1 MSADNHPRFF
11 MVAGEESGDLHGA
24 ELINAIKKKS
34 HSAEF
39 IGHGGDKM
47 KSAGMEILEHVN
59 DLAMMG
65 FTEVVSRLPYMIKVM
80 GATLKKIQEIKP
92 HRLILIDYP
101 GFNLRLAKNIHPLGL
116 PITYFILPQ
125 VWAWKE
131 KRVKTIRKCVDQ
143 ALCIFPFEQEWFEQ
157 RGVDAS
163 FVGHPFTEFQKP
175 SMEKSAFFYK
185 HGLDQERPLLVLF
198 PGSRQQ
204 EVDRHLTVFK
214 QTVALLNKENLQ
226 VIIGKAPQV
235 NLGNIP
241 EDWKVEAD
249 DAGLCLE
256 YGTVVL
262 TSSGTATLQSAV
274 QDIPAVVCYK
284 MSSGSWFLAKNMTK
298 VPYAAMTNLI
308 VGKQVV
314 PEFLQRD
321 MTPENL
327 ANAVIPLLQPTAERK
342 EMLFGYEEVRRTLG
356 LPGVYER
363 TAEAILSRVMV

>member
-1 MSADNHPRFF
+1 MMNTQNSRFF
-11 MVAGEESGDLHGA
+11 LVAGEESGDLHGSK
-24 ELINAIKKKS
+24 LIEAIKEKS
-34 HSAEF
+34 PSAEF

-47 KSAGMEILEHVN
+47 KSAGMEVQEHIN
-59 DLAMMG
+59 YLAMFG
-65 FTEVVSRLPYMIKVM
+65 FTEVVKHLPYMNKVM
-80 GATLKKIQEIKP
+80 SSTVKKIQEYKP

-101 GFNLRLAKNIHPLGL
+101 GFNLRLAKKVHALGF

-131 KRVKTIRKCVDQ
+131 KRVKTIQKCVDQ

-157 RGVDAS
+157 RGVNAS
-163 FVGHPFTEFQKP
+163 FVGHPFTEFHKP
-175 SMEKSAFFYK
+175 SIEKSAFFNK
-185 HGLDQERPLLVLF
+185 HDLDQNRPLLVLF

-204 EVDRHLTVFK
+204 EVDRHLAVFE
-214 QTVALLNKENLQ
+214 QAVALLNNEDLQ
-226 VIIGKAPQV
+226 IIIGKAPQV
-235 NLGNIP
+235 NLGNLLL
-241 EDWKVEAD
+241 DWKVEAD
-249 DAGLCLE
+249 DTSLCLE

-284 MSSGSWFLAKNMTK
+284 LSSGSWLLAKSMSK

-314 PEFLQRD
+314 PEYLQHD

-327 ANAVIPLLQPTAERK
+327 ANAIKPLLKQSQERK

-363 TAEAILSRVMV
+363 AADAILTKDYK

>member
-1 MSADNHPRFF
+1 MCADHHPRFF

-24 ELINAIKKKS
+24 KLINAIKKKS
-34 HSAEF
+34 PSAKF
-39 IGHGGDKM
+39 IGHGGEKM

-65 FTEVVSRLPYMIKVM
+65 FTEVVKHLPYMIKVM
-80 GATLKKIQEIKP
+80 GATLKKIQEVKP

-101 GFNLRLAKNIHPLGL
+101 GFNLRLAKKVHPLGL

-125 VWAWKE
+125 VWAWNE
-131 KRVKTIRKCVDQ
+131 KRVNTIRQCVDQ
-143 ALCIFPFEQEWFEQ
+143 ALCIFPFEQEWFER

-163 FVGHPFTEFQKP
+163 FVGHPFAEFHKP
-175 SMEKSAFFYK
+175 SMEKSAFFNK

-214 QTVALLNKENLQ
+214 QTVALLNNKDLQ

-235 NLGNIP
+235 NLGNLP

-249 DAGLCLE
+249 DTSLCLE
-256 YGTVVL
+256 CGTAVI
-262 TSSGTATLQSAV
+262 TSSGTATLQAAV

-284 MSSGSWFLAKNMTK
+284 MSTGSWLLAKNMSK
-298 VPYAAMTNLI
+298 VPYAAMTNLVI
-308 VGKQVV
+308 GKQVV
-314 PEFLQRD
+314 PEFLQYE

-327 ANAVIPLLQPTAERK
+327 ANAIRPLLMQTAERK
-342 EMLFGYEEVRRTLG
+342 EMLLGYEEVRRTLG

-363 TAEAILSRVMV
+363 AAEAILNRIMV